1 MSVVVTRGS
10 TWQLSPWWWEKMH
23 ARCLIPDII
32 IRHMGMK
39 NQAKVWYE
47 PNKYEDH
54 HIWIYGIL
62 WDIQY
67 IYISVIIYFYT
78 CINNNILWVSFTTS
92 RSFGTREKPT
102 KNVIQSRLIWSYLS
116 WLMRVKT
123 WSTFPSGKPPFL
135 MGKST
140 ISMAIFQFASW

>member
-1 MSVVVTRGS
+1 MAMYVFIIYIYTYSNNNNKHKDKILTYIYIHVCVSVVVTRGS

-67 IYISVIIYFYT
+67 IYI
-78 CINNNILWVSFTTS
+78 
-92 RSFGTREKPT
+92 
-102 KNVIQSRLIWSYLS
+102 YL
-116 WLMRVKT
+116 
-123 WSTFPSGKPPFL
+123 
-135 MGKST
+135 
-140 ISMAIFQFASW
+140 